1 MDRKR
6 LKKKLFNAISMAVDE
21 FICETQN
28 TTDEING
35 VINDL
40 KNIDNNWATIFHK
53 ITFEILSC
61 LIFKKNKADI
71 LVETAKKSALT
82 YEVILKIITSNN
94 YTNKL
99 VLRLEFWKHHP
110 ENVYVGN
117 NEGMIKYD
125 IIMNDDIKISGNTS
139 LESYSTDIV
148 DNTLKIAKKYNEEF
162 GE

>member
-28 TTDEING
+28 TTDEINV

-61 LIFKKNKADI
+61 LIFKKNKLSQIA
-71 LVETAKKSALT
+71 ES
-82 YEVILKIITSNN
+82 
-94 YTNKL
+94 
-99 VLRLEFWKHHP
+99 R
-110 ENVYVGN
+110 
-117 NEGMIKYD
+117 
-125 IIMNDDIKISGNTS
+125 NTS
-139 LESYSTDIV
+139 V
-148 DNTLKIAKKYNEEF
+148 DLKR
-162 GE
+162 